1 MNDMNDKHKKIK
13 QAAILVIWLALWQ
26 GAAALVHNRI
36 IFVGPGEAAL
46 ALVSQIG
53 TVEFWRTI
61 FSSFFRIAGGFTG
74 AFLAGILTAALASCF
89 SLLREFLEPPVALL
103 QSVPVASFVILA
115 LIWIG
120 SENLSILITCLV
132 VFPVI
137 YRNVLEG
144 IRQTDRKMLETA
156 QVFRMSVWKKI
167 WYLYRPAVMPYLLA
181 GCRISLG
188 MAWKSGV
195 AAEVIGVPDHS
206 IGEKLYMAKIYLST
220 AELFAWTFVI
230 IVVSWIFEQLFLQM
244 LGLFLPGRTAG
255 QNIRKFLQRK
265 KVEEQSAGRDAVVFR
280 REMEDK
286 DIGQNN
292 AVSRGETEDG
302 DAGQNTAVSRNGETE
317 GGSRYRKVVCKKQN
331 RSETMEGS
339 GSKEHETGNR
349 GRGIGKS
356 IPDEKTVCGREM
368 KWKNQNPDSPDDV
381 SVILAAESVSKSYHG
396 IPVLERE
403 SLILREG
410 DICCLMGPSGQG
422 KTTLLRLLM
431 GLERPDDGRITGSG
445 RKRISAVF
453 QEDRLCDYLNG
464 IDNIKIAA
472 GRDGLQCDPRK
483 LLSLLLEPGALE
495 RPVREL
501 SGGMKRRVAIARA
514 LAVSSDV
521 VLMDEPFTGL
531 DEETRL
537 RVTEAVRASLDGRA
551 LLLVTHQAED
561 VYHLG
566 ARLIRLQKDPG
577 MTAGAGLNM
586 PKNGRRMD

>member
-1 MNDMNDKHKKIK
+1 MNMNDKHKKIK
-13 QAAILVIWLALWQ
+13 QAAILVIWLVLWQ

-53 TVEFWRTI
+53 TEEFWRTI

-89 SLLREFLEPPVALL
+89 SLLKEFLEPPVALL

-120 SENLSILITCLV
+120 SENLSVLITCLV

-144 IRQTDRKMLETA
+144 IRQTDRKMLEMA

-230 IVVSWIFEQLFLQM
+230 IVVSWIFERLFLQM

-255 QNIRKFLQRK
+255 KNIRKFFSGK
-265 KVEEQSAGRDAVVFR
+265 KVEEKGTGRDAVVFR
-280 REMEDK
+280 RETEDG
-286 DIGQNN
+286 DTGQNN
-292 AVSRGETEDG
+292 AVSRRETEDG
-302 DAGQNTAVSRNGETE
+302 NAGQNTAVSRNGETE
-317 GGSRYRKVVCKKQN
+317 GESRYRKAVCGEQN
-331 RSETMEGS
+331 RRGTIKRS
-339 GSKEHETGNR
+339 GSRERGTGNES
-349 GRGIGKS
+349 RGIKSS
-356 IPDEKTVCGREM
+356 IPDERTVCGREM
-368 KWKNQNPDSPDDV
+368 KWKNQNPGSPDDV

-396 IPVLERE
+396 ISVLEKE
-403 SLILREG
+403 NLCLREG
-410 DICCLMGPSGQG
+410 EICCLMGPSGQG

-431 GLERPDDGRITGSG
+431 GLEKPDDGRITGSG
-445 RKRISAVF
+445 RKRISTVF

-472 GRDGLQCDPRK
+472 GRDGLRCDPQK
-483 LLSLLLEPGALE
+483 LLSLLLEPEALE

-537 RVTEAVRASLDGRA
+537 RVTEAVRVSLDGRA
-551 LLLVTHQAED
+551 LLLVTHQMED

-566 ARLIRLQKDPG
+566 ARLIRLQKDPE
-577 MTAGAGLNM
+577 ARPDSHCL
-586 PKNGRRMD
+586 RE

>member
-1 MNDMNDKHKKIK
+1 M
-13 QAAILVIWLALWQ
+13 ILIIWLVLWQ
-26 GAAALVHNRI
+26 AAAALIHNKI
-36 IFVGPGEAAL
+36 IFVGPREAVLAL
-46 ALVSQIG
+46 ASQIG
-53 TVEFWRTI
+53 TAEFWRTI

-74 AFLAGILTAALASCF
+74 AFLAGILMAALASCF
-89 SLLREFLEPPVALL
+89 SWLREFLEPPVALL

-132 VFPVI
+132 VSPVI

-144 IRQTDRKMLETA
+144 IRQTDQKMLEMA
-156 QVFRMSVWKKI
+156 QVFRMSMWKKV

-230 IVVSWIFEQLFLQM
+230 IVVSWIFEKLFLWL
-244 LGLFLPGRTAG
+244 LGLFVPGRASG
-255 QNIRKFLQRK
+255 WNIIKLLQRK
-265 KVEEQSAGRDAVVFR
+265 KMEEKRAGR
-280 REMEDK
+280 
-286 DIGQNN
+286 N
-292 AVSRGETEDG
+292 A
-302 DAGQNTAVSRNGETE
+302 A
-317 GGSRYRKVVCKKQN
+317 
-331 RSETMEGS
+331 
-339 GSKEHETGNR
+339 
-349 GRGIGKS
+349 
-356 IPDEKTVCGREM
+356 VCGGEM
-368 KWKNQNPDSPDDV
+368 KRKDQNPDSADGV

-396 IPVLERE
+396 ISVFERE
-403 SLILREG
+403 SLSLRKG
-410 DICCLMGPSGQG
+410 DVYCLMGPSGQG

-445 RKRISAVF
+445 RKKISAVF
-453 QEDRLCDYLNG
+453 QEDRMCEYLNG
-464 IDNIKIAA
+464 IDNIRIAA
-472 GRDGLQCDPRK
+472 GRDGFWRDPRE
-483 LLSLLLEPGALE
+483 LLSLLLEPEALE

-514 LAVSSDV
+514 LAVSSEV

-537 RVTEAVRASLDGRA
+537 RAAEVIRANLGGRA
-551 LLLVTHQAED
+551 LLFVTHQAED

-566 ARLIRLQKDPG
+566 ARLIRLQKDPK
-577 MTAGAGLNM
+577 TVIGAQI
-586 PKNGRRMD
+586 

>member
-1 MNDMNDKHKKIK
+1 MNDKHKKIK
-13 QAAILVIWLALWQ
+13 QAAILVIWLILWQ
-26 GAAALVHNRI
+26 AAAAFIHNRI
-36 IFVGPGEAAL
+36 IFVGPQEAAL
-46 ALVSQIG
+46 ALAFQIG
-53 TVEFWRTI
+53 TAEFWRTI

-74 AFLAGILTAALASCF
+74 AFLAGILTAAFASCF

-144 IRQTDRKMLETA
+144 IRQTDRKMLEMA

-230 IVVSWIFEQLFLQM
+230 IVVSWIFERLFLEL
-244 LGLFLPGRTAG
+244 LGLFAPGRTAEW
-255 QNIRKFLQRK
+255 NIRKLFPGK
-265 KVEEQSAGRDAVVFR
+265 KVEKQSAGQNAVVFR
-280 REMEDK
+280 RE
-286 DIGQNN
+286 
-292 AVSRGETEDG
+292 TEDG
-302 DAGQNTAVSRNGETE
+302 DARQNNVVSRRETEDGNAGQNTSILRNEETE
-317 GGSRYRKVVCKKQN
+317 DRSRC
-331 RSETMEGS
+331 G
-339 GSKEHETGNR
+339 KE
-349 GRGIGKS
+349 
-356 IPDEKTVCGREM
+356 
-368 KWKNQNPDSPDDV
+368 NPGSPDGASAV
-381 SVILAAESVSKSYHG
+381 LAAESVSKSYHG
-396 IPVLERE
+396 ISVFEKE
-403 SLILREG
+403 SLCLREG
-410 DICCLMGPSGQG
+410 EICCLMGPSGQG

-431 GLERPDDGRITGSG
+431 GLERPDAGRITGSG

-453 QEDRLCDYLNG
+453 QEDRLCDYLSG
-464 IDNIKIAA
+464 IDNIRIAA
-472 GRDGLQCDPRK
+472 GRDGLRRGPRE
-483 LLSLLLEPGALE
+483 LLSLFLEPEALE

-521 VLMDEPFTGL
+521 ILMDEPFTGL

-537 RVTEAVRASLDGRA
+537 RATEIIRENLGGRA

-561 VYHLG
+561 VHCLG
-566 ARLIRLQKDPG
+566 ARLIRLQKDPE
-577 MTAGAGLNM
+577 TAVGAQV
-586 PKNGRRMD
+586 